1 MATSRSN
8 PIPPPISLSTTS
20 FAPHAVPPTPSPS
33 RPVIPSYQSLD
44 PLLANLSPESTLEA
58 LTSTDAVPKNEPAYD
73 ILSKS
78 ISQVSEA
85 ERALGIRA
93 AVAAQNLSLWYKE
106 VQTWEWPKRTDAQ
119 LGQGFIPPSTTI
131 SNTSE
136 PEYLGSLP
144 AEVVAKHEKRIEEIR
159 DGMESL
165 GVDEL
170 KEHVLNAHIPSRSRP
185 SSSNSNLSG
194 PPSFSYVQLS
204 DFTAVITATILRALP
219 LLSRLNS
226 LLSTWDVRLLV
237 LRQVPGLLW
246 SLRLAQSELNS
257 ALDLLKSSEPPSEQ
271 DALYSRSN
279 YHAKRAALEVTVLS
293 AGRRMDRM
301 LDALEGRE
309 DSLPENWIDE
319 LEAIESGFGNWVM
332 DAEKQTV
339 ENEWRRMMANKLQSK
354 DHPQVSNQP
363 APVSDGHRAPED
375 LTTHTPE
382 PFPQA
387 ARPPLMETI
396 AEEPGSPT
404 EDRKSFEAI
413 LDQSVTTSQ
422 GIEQAPTLGSG
433 TPSSL
438 DGTEVANDSS
448 EASPT
453 LQEAEAVIEPIV
465 TPERST
471 TDAMVLDAS
480 PVSEKENANANPVHV
495 QQTSLESACTA
506 TAAKDVPSSNLNRE
520 EVTFPEDILPRKTE
534 PMCGLQKAAEDP
546 FVAHSE
552 EVGQAEQPSQ
562 SRDLP
567 GNAASPDADSSPAS
581 PSSRAETGSVIIQRP
596 MGVVDSPKLEET
608 VESHGS
614 ETSTVSTTSQSII
627 EVSGGQL
634 RSASAEEATTTL
646 PSVTVEPAPT
656 DIAASI
662 AVNRDSSLSSR
673 TSSPS
678 SPVSSRPPP
687 SLTNDKDTAAPS
699 PRQPLDSPIKLSKTR
714 PGRLDAEETMTSRG
728 RRVSGASEDS
738 SDYPSLVSSPDI
750 RGLHTVSSNGTPKL
764 IETPPLFQTDYRHSR
779 PIPTNSDHT
788 LREDRLLRLDSEKS
802 PPTSL
807 KHNRALSLPLQRFIN
822 ERLDLDYEDGS
833 NTDLTIP
840 TIDKKVTDSPVRSS
854 SHNDRLCPLSH
865 SSKQR
870 HSAPFT
876 GIRRAVGRRS
886 ELSREDHTSSG
897 RDSVT
902 QRQPKAWERNKNTS
916 VRNPAHKAPPSQ
928 PPVLSTATRA
938 RKQLTAH
945 PSLESIGAY
954 KSTPRISGET
964 LTGTA
969 NEKTGSRPSTPGSQI
984 KRSRDHLDEKISSI
998 LTTLPT
1004 RIHFGDREADASSVI
1019 SSLPLNARERFRSI
1033 SPQGSVSRSGTPTP
1047 SLTLTPA
1054 VSRRRYSHAP
1064 EESSVKLYHLH
1075 QGGKTVPT
1083 KLFVRSVGENGERVM
1098 VRVGGGWADLA
1109 EYLREYV
1116 IHHGRRHVSDTPR
1129 VEVEGLSSRETTPTY
1144 TPPGSRL
1151 PRSGNGRCT
1160 PSRPHSVIS
1169 NRPSSSLAVRK
1180 TRRASNVSDMTDL
1193 RAASTI
1199 ETLNLSSSPMSTVSS
1214 RRRLST
1220 SSNTSFGAASTM
1232 SDARYGSIPLGLAG
1246 PKPRSRHAPM
1256 SAESEAWVED
1266 VLGQA
1271 RRSSSLRPFTFG
1283 LSPPEQDHAAGKVPT
1298 LPKSRS
1304 ISDIGKVGSS
1314 KRVVLRGLG
1323 SR

>member
-8 PIPPPISLSTTS
+8 PIPPPISLPAAN
-20 FAPHAVPPTPSPS
+20 FASHAVPPTPSPS
-33 RPVIPSYQSLD
+33 RPTIPSYQSLD

-119 LGQGFIPPSTTI
+119 LGQGFIPPSTAI

-144 AEVVAKHEKRIEEIR
+144 AGVVAEHEKRIEEIR

-246 SLRLAQSELNS
+246 SLRVAQSELNS
-257 ALDLLKSSEPPSEQ
+257 ALDLLKPSAPPSEQ
-271 DALYSRSN
+271 DALYSRTN

-319 LEAIESGFGNWVM
+319 LEAIESGFGSWVM

-354 DHPQVSNQP
+354 DHSQVPNFSP
-363 APVSDGHRAPED
+363 SCTSTFDG
-375 LTTHTPE
+375 
-382 PFPQA
+382 
-387 ARPPLMETI
+387 TI

-404 EDRKSFEAI
+404 EDQKSFEAI
-413 LDQSVTTSQ
+413 LDQSVAAPQ
-422 GIEQAPTLGSG
+422 RIEQAPTRESG
-433 TPSSL
+433 TSSSL
-438 DGTEVANDSS
+438 DGTETVNDSS
-448 EASPT
+448 EASRT
-453 LQEAEAVIEPIV
+453 IQEADTVIEPIV
-465 TPERST
+465 PPERST
-471 TDAMVLDAS
+471 TNTAVLDAS
-480 PVSEKENANANPVHV
+480 PLGEKDTANTCPVHA
-495 QQTSLESACTA
+495 QQTSSESVCTV
-506 TAAKDVPSSNLNRE
+506 AAKDVPSSDLNRE
-520 EVTFPEDILPRKTE
+520 EVTLPEDILPRKTE
-534 PMCGLQKAAEDP
+534 PMCELQKAAEDP
-546 FVAHSE
+546 FVAQDK
-552 EVGQAEQPSQ
+552 VLGPAEQPSQ
-562 SRDLP
+562 ARDCP
-567 GNAASPDADSSPAS
+567 GNSASPEADSSPAS
-581 PSSRAETGSVIIQRP
+581 PSSQAETGSVIIQRP
-596 MGVVDSPKLEET
+596 KGVADSPTLEET

-614 ETSTVSTTSQSII
+614 ETSTVPTAPESII
-627 EVSGGQL
+627 EVFGQL
-634 RSASAEEATTTL
+634 RSASAEEATTL

-656 DIAASI
+656 DVAASI

-714 PGRLDAEETMTSRG
+714 PGRSDPEETLISHG
-728 RRVSGASEDS
+728 RRASGASADS

-764 IETPPLFQTDYRHSR
+764 IETPPLFQTGYQRSG
-779 PIPTNSDHT
+779 PMPTNSDHT
-788 LREDRLLRLDSEKS
+788 LREDRLLRLDNQKS

-822 ERLDLDYEDGS
+822 ERLDMDYEDES

-840 TIDKKVTDSPVRSS
+840 TIDKKVTDPAVRSS
-854 SHNDRLCPLSH
+854 SHNDRLRPLSH

-870 HSAPFT
+870 HPAPT
-876 GIRRAVGRRS
+876 GIRRPVGRRS
-886 ELSREDHTSSG
+886 ELSREDYTSSEP
-897 RDSVT
+897 DSVT
-902 QRQPKAWERNKNTS
+902 QRQPKVWERNKNTS
-916 VRNPAHKAPPSQ
+916 VRNTAHKAPVSQ
-928 PPVLSTATRA
+928 PPVLSTATRT

-954 KSTPRISGET
+954 KSTPRRSGET

-984 KRSRDHLDEKISSI
+984 RRPRDHLDEKISSI

-1004 RIHFGDREADASSVI
+1004 RIHFEDREADASSVI

-1109 EYLREYV
+1109 EYLREYA

-1129 VEVEGLSSRETTPTY
+1129 VEVQGLSSRETTPTY

-1151 PRSGNGRCT
+1151 IRSGNGRCT

-1246 PKPRSRHAPM
+1246 PKPRSRYAPM

-1271 RRSSSLRPFTFG
+1271 RRSSSLRPFAFG

>member
-1 MATSRSN
+1 MATTRNN
-8 PIPPPISLSTTS
+8 PIPPPISLPAANAASD
-20 FAPHAVPPTPSPS
+20 AVPPTPSPS
-33 RPVIPSYQSLD
+33 RPTIPSYQSLD

-58 LTSTDAVPKNEPAYD
+58 LTSTDAVPKNEPTYD

-106 VQTWEWPKRTDAQ
+106 IQTWEWPKRTDAQ
-119 LGQGFIPPSTTI
+119 LGQGFMPPSTAI
-131 SNTSE
+131 SNPSE
-136 PEYLGSLP
+136 PTYLGSLP
-144 AEVVAKHEKRIEEIR
+144 AEVVVAHEKRIEEIR

-257 ALDLLKSSEPPSEQ
+257 ALDLLKSSVSPSEQ

-279 YHAKRAALEVTVLS
+279 YHAKRSALEVTVLS

-332 DAEKQTV
+332 DAEKKTV

-354 DHPQVSNQP
+354 DHSHVPNQLS
-363 APVSDGHRAPED
+363 PVSDEHRAPED
-375 LTTHTPE
+375 PLTHSPE
-382 PFPQA
+382 HFPQA

-396 AEEPGSPT
+396 TEEPGSPI
-404 EDRKSFEAI
+404 EDQKCFESMF
-413 LDQSVTTSQ
+413 DQSVATSQ
-422 GIEQAPTLGSG
+422 RKEQAPGHGSD
-433 TPSSL
+433 TSSSL
-438 DGTEVANDSS
+438 DGTEVGTDSS
-448 EASPT
+448 EASQT
-453 LQEAEAVIEPIV
+453 LQEADPVIEPIT
-465 TPERST
+465 TPERSAT
-471 TDAMVLDAS
+471 NTVVCDAS
-480 PVSEKENANANPVHV
+480 PLDEKENGHTHPVHA

-506 TAAKDVPSSNLNRE
+506 AAKDAPSSGPSRE
-520 EVTFPEDILPRKTE
+520 AVMFPEDGPLRKMQ
-534 PMCGLQKAAEDP
+534 PISGLHEAADDP
-546 FVAHSE
+546 FVAQDE
-552 EVGQAEQPSQ
+552 ELEHERQPTQA
-562 SRDLP
+562 RDFP
-567 GNAASPDADSSPAS
+567 GKAASPEEDSSPAS
-581 PSSRAETGSVIIQRP
+581 PSSEAEAGSVIIQRP
-596 MGVVDSPKLEET
+596 KGVVDSPKVDEA
-608 VESHGS
+608 VESHS
-614 ETSTVSTTSQSII
+614 RQTSTASTTSESII
-627 EVSGGQL
+627 EVSGQPL
-634 RSASAEEATTTL
+634 SASAEEDTTV
-646 PSVTVEPAPT
+646 PNVTVERAPT

-662 AVNRDSSLSSR
+662 AVNRDSSLSSQ

-678 SPVSSRPPP
+678 LPASFRPPP
-687 SLTNDKDTAAPS
+687 SLTSDKDTAAPS

-714 PGRLDAEETMTSRG
+714 PGRLDSEETMISRG
-728 RRVSGASEDS
+728 RRASGASADS

-764 IETPPLFQTDYRHSR
+764 IETPPLFQADYQHSG

-788 LREDRLLRLDSEKS
+788 LREDRLLRLDGEKS
-802 PPTSL
+802 PPASL

-822 ERLDLDYEDGS
+822 ERLDLDYEDAS

-840 TIDKKVTDSPVRSS
+840 PIDKKVKDSPVRSS
-854 SHNDRLCPLSH
+854 SHNDRLRPPSY
-865 SSKQR
+865 SGKQR
-870 HSAPFT
+870 NSAPST
-876 GIRRAVGRRS
+876 VIRRAAGRPS
-886 ELSREDHTSSG
+886 ELSRDEHVSPVP
-897 RDSVT
+897 DSIA
-902 QRQPKAWERNKNTS
+902 QRQPKAWERNQSTS
-916 VRNPAHKAPPSQ
+916 VRSSAHKAPLSQ
-928 PPVLSTATRA
+928 PPILSTATRV

-954 KSTPRISGET
+954 KSTPRVSGET

-969 NEKTGSRPSTPGSQI
+969 NEKTGSRSSTPGSQI
-984 KRSRDHLDEKISSI
+984 KRPRDHLDEKITSI
-998 LTTLPT
+998 LNTLPA
-1004 RIHFGDREADASSVI
+1004 RIHFEDREADVSSVI

-1033 SPQGSVSRSGTPTP
+1033 SPQGSRSGTPTP

-1075 QGGKTVPT
+1075 QGGKTNPT

-1109 EYLREYV
+1109 EYLREYA

-1129 VEVEGLSSRETTPTY
+1129 VEVQGLSSRESTPTY

-1151 PRSGNGRCT
+1151 PRPGNGRNT

-1193 RAASTI
+1193 RAASTS

-1246 PKPRSRHAPM
+1246 PKPRFRHNPM

-1283 LSPPEQDHAAGKVPT
+1283 LSPPEQDHAPGKVPT

-1314 KRVVLRGLG
+1314 KRVILRGLG

>member
-8 PIPPPISLSTTS
+8 PIPPPISLPAAN
-20 FAPHAVPPTPSPS
+20 FASHAVPPTPSPS
-33 RPVIPSYQSLD
+33 RPTIPSYQSLD

-73 ILSKS
+73 ILCKS

-106 VQTWEWPKRTDAQ
+106 VQTWEWPKCTDAQ
-119 LGQGFIPPSTTI
+119 LGQGFISPSTTI

-144 AEVVAKHEKRIEEIR
+144 AGVVAEHEKRIEEIR

-257 ALDLLKSSEPPSEQ
+257 ALDLLKPSTPPSEQ
-271 DALYSRSN
+271 DALYSRTN

-339 ENEWRRMMANKLQSK
+339 ENEWRRMMANKLKSK
-354 DHPQVSNQP
+354 DHPQVPNQP
-363 APVSDGHRAPED
+363 APVSDENGAPED
-375 LTTHTPE
+375 LTTQPPE

-404 EDRKSFEAI
+404 EDQISFETM
-413 LDQSVTTSQ
+413 LDQSVATSQ
-422 GIEQAPTLGSG
+422 RIEQAPTRGSG
-433 TPSSL
+433 TSSSL
-438 DGTEVANDSS
+438 DGTETANDSS
-448 EASPT
+448 EASRT
-453 LQEAEAVIEPIV
+453 IQEADTVIEPIV

-471 TDAMVLDAS
+471 TNTAVLDAL
-480 PVSEKENANANPVHV
+480 PLGEKETANAHPVHA
-495 QQTSLESACTA
+495 QQISSESVCTV
-506 TAAKDVPSSNLNRE
+506 AAKDMPFSDLNRE
-520 EVTFPEDILPRKTE
+520 EVTLPEDILPRKTE
-534 PMCGLQKAAEDP
+534 PVCELQKAAEDP
-546 FVAHSE
+546 FVAQDKVLGS
-552 EVGQAEQPSQ
+552 AEQRSQ
-562 SRDLP
+562 ARDYP
-567 GNAASPDADSSPAS
+567 GNSASPEADSSPAS
-581 PSSRAETGSVIIQRP
+581 PSSQAETGSVIIQRP
-596 MGVVDSPKLEET
+596 KGVVDSPTLEET

-614 ETSTVSTTSQSII
+614 ETSTVPTAPESII
-627 EVSGGQL
+627 EVFGQL
-634 RSASAEEATTTL
+634 RSASAEEATTP

-656 DIAASI
+656 DVAASI

-714 PGRLDAEETMTSRG
+714 PGRLDPEETLISRG
-728 RRVSGASEDS
+728 RRASGASVDS

-764 IETPPLFQTDYRHSR
+764 IETPPLFQTDYQR
-779 PIPTNSDHT
+779 PGPMPTNSDHT

-822 ERLDLDYEDGS
+822 ERLDMDYEGES

-840 TIDKKVTDSPVRSS
+840 TIDKKVTDSVVRSS
-854 SHNDRLCPLSH
+854 SHNDRLRPLSH

-870 HSAPFT
+870 HPAPST
-876 GIRRAVGRRS
+876 GIRRPVGRRS
-886 ELSREDHTSSG
+886 DLSREDHTSSG
-897 RDSVT
+897 PDSVT
-902 QRQPKAWERNKNTS
+902 QRQPKVWERNKNTS
-916 VRNPAHKAPPSQ
+916 VRNTAHKAPVSQ

-954 KSTPRISGET
+954 KSTPRRSGET

-984 KRSRDHLDEKISSI
+984 RRPRDHLDEKISSI

-1004 RIHFGDREADASSVI
+1004 RIHFEDREADASSVI

-1033 SPQGSVSRSGTPTP
+1033 SPQGSASRSGTPTP

-1054 VSRRRYSHAP
+1054 GSRRRYSHAP

-1109 EYLREYV
+1109 EYLREYA

-1129 VEVEGLSSRETTPTY
+1129 VEVQGLSSRETTPTY

-1151 PRSGNGRCT
+1151 TRSGNGRCT

-1246 PKPRSRHAPM
+1246 PKPRSRYAPM

>member
-8 PIPPPISLSTTS
+8 PIPPPISLPAANVAS
-20 FAPHAVPPTPSPS
+20 HAVPPTPSPS
-33 RPVIPSYQSLD
+33 RPTIPNYQSLD

-119 LGQGFIPPSTTI
+119 LGQGFIPPSTTT
-131 SNTSE
+131 SNASE

-144 AEVVAKHEKRIEEIR
+144 AEVVAEHEKRIEEIR

-204 DFTAVITATILRALP
+204 DFTAIITATILRALP

-246 SLRLAQSELNS
+246 SLRLAQSELNL
-257 ALDLLKSSEPPSEQ
+257 ALDLLKSSVPPNEQ
-271 DALYSRSN
+271 DALYSLSN
-279 YHAKRAALEVTVLS
+279 YHAKRATLEVTVLS
-293 AGRRMDRM
+293 TGRRMDRM

-309 DSLPENWIDE
+309 DSLPENWIDD

-339 ENEWRRMMANKLQSK
+339 ENEWRRMIANKQQSK
-354 DHPQVSNQP
+354 DHPQVPNQP
-363 APVSDGHRAPED
+363 TPVSDEHRTLED
-375 LTTHTPE
+375 FTTHTPE

-387 ARPPLMETI
+387 VRPPLMETI

-404 EDRKSFEAI
+404 EDQKSFENM
-413 LDQSVTTSQ
+413 LGQPVVTSQ
-422 GIEQAPTLGSG
+422 RTEQAPTRGSD
-433 TPSSL
+433 TSSSL
-438 DGTEVANDSS
+438 DGTEVASDSS
-448 EASPT
+448 EASQTP
-453 LQEAEAVIEPIV
+453 QEANTVLEPPA

-471 TDAMVLDAS
+471 ANTVVFDAS
-480 PVSEKENANANPVHV
+480 PSSGKENANAHLLPA
-495 QQTSLESACTA
+495 QKPSLESVCTD
-506 TAAKDVPSSNLNRE
+506 AAKDVPSSDLNRE
-520 EVTFPEDILPRKTE
+520 EVALPDDSLPRKTE
-534 PMCGLQKAAEDP
+534 PMCGLQKAIEDP
-546 FVAHSE
+546 FIAQYE
-552 EVGQAEQPSQ
+552 EMGQLEQPTQ
-562 SRDLP
+562 ARDCP
-567 GNAASPDADSSPAS
+567 GDATSPEADSSPAS
-581 PSSRAETGSVIIQRP
+581 PSSQAETGSVIIQRP
-596 MGVVDSPKLEET
+596 KGAVNSPKPEET
-608 VESHGS
+608 VEPHGD
-614 ETSTVSTTSQSII
+614 ETSTVSTTPESKI
-627 EVSGGQL
+627 EVSDQL
-634 RSASAEEATTTL
+634 RPASTEEATTL

-662 AVNRDSSLSSR
+662 LVNRDSSLSPQTSR
-673 TSSPS
+673 PS

-687 SLTNDKDTAAPS
+687 SMTNDKDTAAPS

-714 PGRLDAEETMTSRG
+714 PGRLDSEQTTVSHG
-728 RRVSGASEDS
+728 RRVSGASTDS

-764 IETPPLFQTDYRHSR
+764 IETPPLFQTDHRQSG
-779 PIPTNSDHT
+779 PIPTNSEHT

-822 ERLDLDYEDGS
+822 ERLDMDYEDEP

-840 TIDKKVTDSPVRSS
+840 TIVKKVTDSPVRSS
-854 SHNDRLCPLSH
+854 SHNDRLCPQSH
-865 SSKQR
+865 SSKHR
-870 HSAPFT
+870 PSTSST

-897 RDSVT
+897 PDSVT
-902 QRQPKAWERNKNTS
+902 QRQPKAWERNMNTS
-916 VRNPAHKAPPSQ
+916 VKNPAHKAPLSQ

-945 PSLESIGAY
+945 PSLESIGVY
-954 KSTPRISGET
+954 KSTPRVSGET
-964 LTGTA
+964 LTGTV

-984 KRSRDHLDEKISSI
+984 RRPRDHLDEKISSI
-998 LTTLPT
+998 LDTLPT
-1004 RIHFGDREADASSVI
+1004 RIHFEDREADASSAI

-1047 SLTLTPA
+1047 SFTLTPA

-1109 EYLREYV
+1109 EYLREFA

-1129 VEVEGLSSRETTPTY
+1129 VEVQGISSRESTPTY

-1193 RAASTI
+1193 RAASTG

-1220 SSNTSFGAASTM
+1220 SSNTSFGAVSTM

-1246 PKPRSRHAPM
+1246 PKPRSRYAPM

-1283 LSPPEQDHAAGKVPT
+1283 LSPPENDHTPGKIPT
-1298 LPKSRS
+1298 LLKSRS

-1323 SR
+1323 NR